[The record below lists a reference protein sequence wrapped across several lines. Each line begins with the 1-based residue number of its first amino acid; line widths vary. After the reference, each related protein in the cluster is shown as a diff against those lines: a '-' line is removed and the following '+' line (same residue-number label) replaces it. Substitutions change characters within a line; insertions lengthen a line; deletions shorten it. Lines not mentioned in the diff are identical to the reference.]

1 MFHDKVG
8 ATPLFFKEIPEGFQQ
23 RNERWFLL
31 PQYHVLGSGEL
42 SIYTKALEEL
52 SPEPFIAISAQDAN
66 QLKANNGDKLK
77 LYVNG
82 KDFSLPLKVQKGLC
96 NGVALVSAGL
106 QGMEVMSWGEWV
118 KIERIN
124 PEV

>member
-1 MFHDKVG
+1 MSMVK
-8 ATPLFFKEIPEGFQQ
+8 I
-23 RNERWFLL
+23 
-31 PQYHVLGSGEL
+31 
-42 SIYTKALEEL
+42 
-52 SPEPFIAISAQDAN
+52 
-66 QLKANNGDKLK
+66 
-77 LYVNG
+77 
-82 KDFSLPLKVQKGLC
+82 FSLPLKVQKGLC